1 MKFIKF
7 ALLVTVAVFISVQ
20 SASAKIMDET
30 GTNDVIAAD
39 DIPNRPMKTDANLK
53 AIQIAFD
60 KSDPRANVK
69 RFPYD
74 PDVTYKIRL
83 REFMGS
89 TIVLPK
95 GETIAGY
102 SLFDEHNFTFTP
114 MSDKNPVLVNVFV
127 VYAKYHGADTNLI
140 VHGESGNIYS
150 FYLRNDSVD
159 SDFMP
164 SLVTYIEDPAT
175 SERIKRQDEVVENEK
190 AAALAVEL
198 AEKNKKE
205 KPDTDYLKEIPTKVE
220 GSTLNFGYEFR
231 GGDDKIKPIRV
242 FDDGY
247 FTWFQFGEKDL
258 NKVANLPTI
267 YRVIEGYDTPVNSRI
282 VGGSIVAETISDKW
296 TIRSGETHYCIWSQD

>member
-7 ALLVTVAVFISVQ
+7 VILAAVAVFISFQ
-20 SASAKIMDET
+20 SVSAEILDET
-30 GTNDVIAAD
+30 GTNDAIAAD
-39 DIPNRPMKTDANLK
+39 DMPNRPMRDDSNLK
-53 AIQIAFD
+53 AVQIAFD

-89 TIVLPK
+89 TIVLPE
-95 GETIAGY
+95 GEKIAGY

-127 VYAKYHGADTNLI
+127 VYARFHGADTNLI

-175 SERIKRQDEVVENEK
+175 SARIKKKNLIIEHEK
-190 AAALAVEL
+190 AAAMVVESS
-198 AEKNKKE
+198 EKEK
-205 KPDTDYLKEIPTKVE
+205 KPDTDYLKSIPTKID

-231 GGDDKIKPIRV
+231 GGEEKIKPIRV

-247 FTWFQFGEKDL
+247 FTWFQFGEENLD
-258 NKVANLPTI
+258 KVANLPTI
-267 YRVIEGYDTPVNSRI
+267 YRVVEGYDTPVNSRI
-282 VGGSIVAETISDKW
+282 SGGSIVAETISDKW
-296 TIRSGETHYCIWSQD
+296 TIRSGETHYCIWQQGL